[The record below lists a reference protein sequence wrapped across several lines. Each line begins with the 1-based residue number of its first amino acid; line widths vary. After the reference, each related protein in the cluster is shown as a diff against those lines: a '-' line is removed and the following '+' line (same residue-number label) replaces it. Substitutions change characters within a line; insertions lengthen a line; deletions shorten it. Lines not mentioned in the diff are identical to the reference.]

1 MRCPR
6 GRVGSTPTSGI
17 TGSDRL
23 QYRPGCFLSR
33 RCHEPVSSRV
43 QVSRAILI
51 LLAGL
56 VLGAALGACACWLF
70 PLAAVRVGLSVPL
83 PDYTPYAVV
92 MIGHAYSADGDWEHV
107 PLRFGQLG
115 IDDPAT
121 FVANLTERY
130 IAEGR
135 SPADI
140 RVLARLAAQFGRTT
154 PAMQPYLPPAEPAS

>member
-1 MRCPR
+1 M
-6 GRVGSTPTSGI
+6 
-17 TGSDRL
+17 
-23 QYRPGCFLSR
+23 
-33 RCHEPVSSRV
+33 
-43 QVSRAILI
+43 SRAILI

-56 VLGAALGACACWLF
+56 VLGAALGAGAGWLF
-70 PLAAVRVGLSVPL
+70 PLADVRVGLSELHPE
-83 PDYTPYAVV
+83 YTNDAVV
-92 MIGHAYSADGDWEHV
+92 MIGQAYAANGDWELV
-107 PLRFGQLG
+107 LARFEQLG